1 MIDLSA
7 SGQRQAR
14 VASWGE
20 VALLALAFFAL
31 PLFEA
36 PKNAASLLFLFA
48 FVVQSLRLRGLGR
61 ASPFDWPIAGLIA
74 VLWIGP
80 ALSEFRDVLPPQ
92 DSATRWTLLGLFV
105 LAVGRLSYTAV
116 HVKILVAALL
126 LGGGIAVLESF
137 YSWSLNDR
145 PFPEFRSV
153 GHVNHSGM
161 YSLIPLALGI
171 AMLSTR
177 DLLLKSLGVFAI
189 ATTLAY
195 LPPSRS
201 LVSGIA
207 IVAIIAVAAI
217 MAALAARK
225 LRHLAYAALSFGAI
239 AAGILTLP
247 AAAEFRAE
255 AVVRVTGDDLWSG
268 RDKILNSALEVY
280 DRHPVFGTGF
290 QSFGLATAEEIVR
303 AEVEADGRDYDA
315 IKDRYW
321 FFGHGHNLWTTM
333 LIERGL
339 VGVVLISWLLVA
351 YFWAFL
357 PLALRRDAAQPLAR
371 AVAQA
376 GVLIATGF
384 LVAGLGN
391 TTMMN
396 EHGQAGMA
404 MIAIAWGYLRASG
417 AIAQSR

>member
-1 MIDLSA
+1 MIDHSA
-7 SGQRQAR
+7 SAQRKAR
-14 VASWGE
+14 AASVVE
-20 VALLALAFFAL
+20 VAFLGLAFFAL

-36 PKNAASLLFLFA
+36 PKNAASLLFLIA
-48 FVVQSLRLRGLGR
+48 YIVQSLRLRHLGR
-61 ASPFDWPIAGLIA
+61 ASLFEWPIMGLIA

-80 ALSEFRDVLPPQ
+80 VLSEFRDTLPPQ
-92 DSATRWTLLGLFV
+92 DSATRWTLLGLFA
-105 LAVGRLSYTAV
+105 LAAGRLDYMARD
-116 HVKILVAALL
+116 VKILMAALL
-126 LGGGIAVLESF
+126 LGGTLAVIDSF
-137 YSWSLNDR
+137 HAWSLNDR

-161 YSLIPLALGI
+161 YSLIPFALGI
-171 AMLSTR
+171 ATFTGRALW
-177 DLLLKSLGVFAI
+177 LKIIGAFAV
-189 ATTLAY
+189 AATLAY

-207 IVAIIAVAAI
+207 IFAIIAVAAM
-217 MAALAARK
+217 MAAYAARK
-225 LRHLAYAALSFGAI
+225 LRYLVYAGLSFAAI

-255 AVVRVTGDDLWSG
+255 AVVRITGDDLWSG
-268 RDKILNSALEVY
+268 RDKILNAALEVY
-280 DRHPVFGTGF
+280 DRHPIFGTGF

-321 FFGHGHNLWTTM
+321 FYGHGHNLWTTM

-339 VGVVLISWLLVA
+339 VGVILISWLLMA

-357 PLALRRDAAQPLAR
+357 PIALRRDVAQPLAR

-404 MIAIAWGYLRASG
+404 MMAILWGYLRESG
-417 AIAQSR
+417 ALAQRH

>member
-7 SGQRQAR
+7 SGQKQAR
-14 VASWGE
+14 AASMLE

-36 PKNAASLLFLFA
+36 PKNAASLLFLIVY
-48 FVVQSLRLRGLGR
+48 VVQSLRLRHLGQ
-61 ASPFDWPIAGLIA
+61 ASPFEWPIIGLIA

-80 ALSEFRDVLPPQ
+80 TLSEFRDVLPPQ
-92 DSATRWTLLGLFV
+92 ESAVRWSLLGLFV
-105 LAVGRLSYTAV
+105 LAAGRLNYSSRDM
-116 HVKILVAALL
+116 KILMAALL
-126 LGGGIAVLESF
+126 LGGAWAVIDSF
-137 YSWSLNDR
+137 YAWSLNDR
-145 PFPEFRSV
+145 TFPEFRSV

-161 YSLIPLALGI
+161 YSLIPLAVGI
-171 AMLSTR
+171 ATFTGR
-177 DLLLKSLGVFAI
+177 AWWLKIIGACAV

-207 IVAIIAVAAI
+207 IVAIIAVAAM
-217 MAALAARK
+217 MAGYAARR
-225 LRHLAYAALSFGAI
+225 LRYLIVAGLAVLALGV
-239 AAGILTLP
+239 GIMTLP
-247 AAAEFRAE
+247 VAQEFRAE
-255 AVVRVTGDDLWSG
+255 AVSRVTGNDLWSG

-280 DRHPVFGTGF
+280 DRHPLFGTGF

-303 AEVEADGRDYDA
+303 AEVEGDGRNYDA

-333 LIERGL
+333 LIERGIL
-339 VGVVLISWLLVA
+339 GVVLITWLLVA
-351 YFWAFL
+351 YFRAFL
-357 PLALRRDAAQPLAR
+357 PLAIRQGAASSDQMA
-371 AVAQA
+371 AQA

-396 EHGQAGMA
+396 EHGQAGMG
-404 MIAIAWGYLRASG
+404 MIAILWGYLRSSDAPLSKP
-417 AIAQSR
+417 